1 MKRIAGAVQLLLL
14 WLGMNLAGLYALF
27 QINLRALKPVFLL
40 AALGICIWPVA
51 RKGRQKR
58 SWQMLCG
65 SRLLELFSVMAA
77 VNTLELFAVIV
88 VSYNRLRFGFSQ
100 EELFFAGWQLGMMA
114 SMMAVLSLLLL
125 FGGMV
130 RMWLYS
136 TRLDWKQR
144 LLPFLLA
151 WLPVWNVWYTK
162 QIVRTA
168 CEEAEDWE
176 TGVLV

>member
-1 MKRIAGAVQLLLL
+1 MI
-14 WLGMNLAGLYALF
+14 
-27 QINLRALKPVFLL
+27 
-40 AALGICIWPVA
+40 VA
-51 RKGRQKR
+51 
-58 SWQMLCG
+58 
-65 SRLLELFSVMAA
+65 
-77 VNTLELFAVIV
+77 
-88 VSYNRLRFGFSQ
+88 SYNRLRFGFSR

-176 TGVLV
+176 TGGLV